1 MSAAPQRHLRIVE
14 PDTQLRDTQIGAE
27 TADRPRVWLM
37 LGERQ
42 GDNAQVLALGRAL
55 TADLG
60 WPHEIKQIKYDP
72 NCEVSFRDRGATL
85 IGVDLGHSSPLTPP
99 WPDVLIAIG
108 RRAAPI
114 SRWLKEQT
122 QGRLLNVHLGRPR
135 IAYHHFDLIFTT
147 PQYGLPAAPNV
158 TKLTLPITL
167 HDETTLAMEAQKWE
181 PRLRSL
187 PRPWTALFIGGPTT
201 QLRFDRDVGADLLAR
216 VSAHVGD
223 RGSLLVT
230 TSPRTSMDVADL
242 FETGIKRPHY
252 MHRWS
257 RNAPN
262 PYQAFLKLA
271 DSFIVTDDSVS
282 MVAEAIDLMRPL
294 YLFEVPRREK
304 QPHMGLLRTV
314 RHYFR
319 SRRENRLIAG
329 LRPDL
334 TDSVYDALTRVGHA
348 RPRRSI
354 DVFNRELYQ
363 AGLARPLD
371 APSETPQVEQWAQ
384 RRVPK
389 EERDMVVAKIRDCF
403 AARNAA
409 ESAQ

>member
-1 MSAAPQRHLRIVE
+1 MTGSSQRHLRIVQPE
-14 PDTQLRDTQIGAE
+14 ARSDGPAEAGA
-27 TADRPRVWLM
+27 ANQPRVWLL

-55 TADLG
+55 TAALG
-60 WPHEIKQIKYDP
+60 WPHEVKQIRYDP
-72 NCEVSFRDRGATL
+72 NCEISFRDRGATL
-85 IGVDLGHSSPLTPP
+85 IGVDLGRSSPLTAP

-108 RRAAPI
+108 RRAAPV

-122 QGRLLNVHLGRPR
+122 KGRLLNVHLGRPR

-167 HDETTLAMEAQKWE
+167 HDEATLAMEAQRWE
-181 PRLRSL
+181 PKLRTL
-187 PRPWTALFIGGPTT
+187 PRPWTAMFLGGPTS
-201 QLRFDRDVGADLLAR
+201 QLRFDRDVGRDLLAR
-216 VSAHVGD
+216 ATAHVGAH
-223 RGSLLVT
+223 GSLLVT

-242 FETGIKRPHY
+242 FENEIKGPHY

-271 DSFIVTDDSVS
+271 DDFIVTDDSVS
-282 MVAEAIDLMRPL
+282 MVAEVVDLMRPL
-294 YLFEVPRREK
+294 YLFEVPRRAK
-304 QPHMGLLRTV
+304 QPNMGLMRTV
-314 RHYFR
+314 RYYFR

-329 LRPDL
+329 LRSDL
-334 TDSVYDALTRVGHA
+334 TDTVYDALTRVGHA

-363 AGLARPLD
+363 AGLARPLGAQAEAQPD
-371 APSETPQVEQWAQ
+371 QEWAQ
-384 RRVPK
+384 RRIPK
-389 EERDMVVAKIRDCF
+389 EERDMVVAKIRDSF
-403 AARNAA
+403 VAKNAA
-409 ESAQ
+409 EPMR

>member
-1 MSAAPQRHLRIVE
+1 MTAAPQRHLHIVQ
-14 PDTQLRDTQIGAE
+14 PDTQPKAAV
-27 TADRPRVWLM
+27 ADGPRVWLM

-55 TADLG
+55 KADLG
-60 WPHEIKQIKYDP
+60 WFYEIKQIKYDP

-85 IGVDLGHSSPLTPP
+85 IGVDVGRSSPLTAP

-114 SRWLKEQT
+114 SRWLKDQT
-122 QGRLLNVHLGRPR
+122 GGRLLNVHLGRPR

-167 HDETTLAMEAQKWE
+167 HDEAALAMEAQRWE
-181 PRLRSL
+181 PKLRAL
-187 PRPWTALFIGGPTT
+187 PRPWTAMFVGGPTS
-201 QLRFDRDVGADLLAR
+201 QLRFDRDVGKDLLAR
-216 VSAHVGD
+216 ATAHVGG

-230 TSPRTSMDVADL
+230 TSPRTSMDVGDL
-242 FETGIKRPHY
+242 FETQIQGPHFL
-252 MHRWS
+252 HRWS

-262 PYQAFLKLA
+262 PYQAFLRLA
-271 DSFIVTDDSVS
+271 DDFIVTDDSVS
-282 MVAEAIDLMRPL
+282 MVAEAVDLMRPL
-294 YLFEVPRREK
+294 YLFEVPRRAK
-304 QPHMGLLRTV
+304 QPHMGLIRTV

-319 SRRENRLIAG
+319 SRRENRLVAG

-334 TDSVYDALTRVGHA
+334 TDAVYDALTRVGHA

-354 DVFNRELYQ
+354 DVFNRQLYQ
-363 AGLARPLD
+363 AGLARPLG
-371 APSETPQVEQWAQ
+371 APSETQPIQEWAQ
-384 RRVPK
+384 RRIPK

-403 AARNAA
+403 VAKSTTEPVR
-409 ESAQ
+409 